1 MFDVIVVI
9 LLYIWAS
16 GVASNMFVRWYC
28 HMKGGDI
35 VFENQFKIA
44 IMFWAA
50 VAFYAFAIG
59 NGRQTMSDLVYNP
72 LVILAFVILISLTA
86 INYSC
91 SVKN

>member
-1 MFDVIVVI
+1 MFDIIIVI

-28 HMKGGDI
+28 HIKGGDI

-44 IMFWAA
+44 IMFWVA
-50 VAFYAFAIG
+50 VAFYAYAVG
-59 NGRQTMSDLVYNP
+59 KGSQSMSNLVYNP
-72 LVILAFVILISLTA
+72 VIVLAFVILISLTA

-91 SVKN
+91 SIKV